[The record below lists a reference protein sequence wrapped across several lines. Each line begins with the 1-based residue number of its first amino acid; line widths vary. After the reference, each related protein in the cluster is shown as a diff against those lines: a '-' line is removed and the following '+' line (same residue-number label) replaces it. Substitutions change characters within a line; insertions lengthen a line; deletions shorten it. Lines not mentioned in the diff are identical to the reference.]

1 MQPMPLLIATVCY
14 KRAEKP
20 TMMNM
25 IFADG
30 EVLGALI
37 VAVCVLVPFLI
48 AKQLDKREKT
58 KT

>member
-1 MQPMPLLIATVCY
+1 
-14 KRAEKP
+14 
-20 TMMNM
+20 MMNM

-48 AKQLDKREKT
+48 AKQLDKRKT
-58 KT
+58 